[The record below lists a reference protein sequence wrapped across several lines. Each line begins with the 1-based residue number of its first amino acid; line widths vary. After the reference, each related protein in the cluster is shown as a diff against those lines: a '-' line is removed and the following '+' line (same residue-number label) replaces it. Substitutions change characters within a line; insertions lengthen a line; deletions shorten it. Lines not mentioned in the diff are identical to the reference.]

1 MPKLNTVLPTSI
13 LKILQSYPYRSYVV
27 AYSGGLD
34 SHVLL
39 HALAKLKNTYQLDN
53 IRAIHIDHGLQ
64 KASGLWSKHCKKTA
78 VTLNISCEII
88 TLNLQINEGESI
100 ESVAREAR
108 YQALESALQPNEMLL
123 TAHHQDD
130 QAETV
135 LLQLFRGAG
144 VNGLAA
150 MPESKPFAQS
160 LLVRPLLSVSQQQL
174 REYAEQ
180 QQLDYIDD
188 PSNFDTDFDRNFL
201 RHEVIPLL
209 QTRWKGIH
217 KNLNRVAQLQ
227 AEAKYLVES
236 SLQADLGLLLDSNK
250 ALSINNLLLFCE
262 VKQKA
267 IIRLWLKQLGF
278 KMPSEIKL
286 KHIISDVIHA
296 KQDANPCVDWDNVEV
311 RRFRNYL
318 YAVEKLV
325 NFDATAI
332 IPWNANQ
339 PLRITSIGKTLKPEQ
354 LGEWQT
360 SCQRSNQ
367 VTVRFRQGGERIYLP
382 GHQQSTS
389 LKKLMQAAKIP
400 PWERSRIPLIY
411 LENMLIMAYP
421 YWSSKK

>member
-1 MPKLNTVLPTSI
+1 MSKLLSSI
-13 LKILQSYPYRSYVV
+13 LKTLQSYPYRSYVL

-39 HALAKLKNTYQLDN
+39 HALAELKNTHQLDN

-64 KASGLWSKHCKKTA
+64 KESALWSQHCEKTA
-78 VTLNISCEII
+78 NALNIPCEII
-88 TLNLQINEGESI
+88 RLNLQINEGDSI

-108 YQALESALQPNEMLL
+108 YRALESVLQPNEILL

-150 MPESKPFAQS
+150 MPESKAFAQS
-160 LLVRPLLSVSQQQL
+160 LLVRPLLEFSRQQI

-180 QQLDYIDD
+180 HQLDYIDD

-201 RHEVIPLL
+201 RHKVIPLL
-209 QTRWKGIH
+209 QTRWQGIH
-217 KNLNRVAQLQ
+217 KNLNRVARLQ
-227 AEAKYLVES
+227 AEAKYLLES
-236 SLQADLGLLLDSNK
+236 SLQADLELLLDSNK
-250 ALSINNLLLFCE
+250 ALSINDLLPFDE

-296 KQDANPCVDWDNVEV
+296 KQDASPCVDWDNVEI
-311 RRFRNYL
+311 RRFQNRL
-318 YAVEKLV
+318 YAVEKLA

-332 IPWNANQ
+332 IPWDTNQ
-339 PLRITSIGKTLKPEQ
+339 PLKITGIGKTLKPEQ
-354 LGEWQT
+354 LGKWQDA
-360 SCQRSNQ
+360 CQQSDQ
-367 VTVRFRQGGERIYLP
+367 VTVRFRQGGERIRLH
-382 GHQQSTS
+382 GHQQTAS
-389 LKKLMQAAKIP
+389 LKNLMQAANIP
-400 PWERSRIPLIY
+400 PWERKRIPLIY
-411 LENMLIMAYP
+411 LENKLIMVYP
-421 YWSSKK
+421 YWSSAV

>member
-1 MPKLNTVLPTSI
+1 MLSSI
-13 LKILQSYPYRSYVV
+13 LKTLQSYPYHSYVL

-39 HALAKLKNTYQLDN
+39 HALAELKNTHQLDN

-64 KASGLWSKHCKKTA
+64 KESALWSQHCEKTA
-78 VTLNISCEII
+78 NALNILCEII
-88 TLNLQINEGESI
+88 RLNLQINEGESI

-108 YQALESALQPNEMLL
+108 YQALESALQPNEILL

-150 MPESKPFAQS
+150 MPESKAFAQS
-160 LLVRPLLSVSQQQL
+160 LLVRPLLEFSRQQL

-180 QQLDYIDD
+180 HQLDYIDD

-201 RHEVIPLL
+201 RHKVIPLL
-209 QTRWKGIH
+209 QTRWQGIH
-217 KNLNRVAQLQ
+217 KNLNRVARLQ
-227 AEAKYLVES
+227 AEAKYLLES
-236 SLQADLGLLLDSNK
+236 SLQADLELLLDGNK
-250 ALSINNLLLFCE
+250 ALSINDLLPFDE

-267 IIRLWLKQLGF
+267 IIRLWLKQLSF

-296 KQDANPCVDWDNVEV
+296 KQDASPCVDWDNVEI
-311 RRFRNYL
+311 RRFQNRL
-318 YAVEKLV
+318 YAVEKLA

-332 IPWNANQ
+332 IPWDTNQ
-339 PLRITSIGKTLKPEQ
+339 PLKITAIGKTLKPEQ
-354 LGEWQT
+354 LGKWQDA
-360 SCQRSNQ
+360 CQQSDQ
-367 VTVRFRQGGERIYLP
+367 VTVRFRQGGERIRLH
-382 GHQQSTS
+382 GHQQTAS
-389 LKKLMQAAKIP
+389 LKNLMQTANIP
-400 PWERSRIPLIY
+400 PWERKRIPLIY
-411 LENMLIMAYP
+411 LKDKLIMAYP
-421 YWSSKK
+421 YWSSKR

>member
-1 MPKLNTVLPTSI
+1 MLSSI
-13 LKILQSYPYRSYVV
+13 LKTLQSYPYRSYVL

-39 HALAKLKNTYQLDN
+39 HALAELKNTHQLDN

-64 KASGLWSKHCKKTA
+64 KESALWSQHCEKTA
-78 VTLNISCEII
+78 NALNIPCEII
-88 TLNLQINEGESI
+88 RLNLQINEGDSI

-108 YQALESALQPNEMLL
+108 YRALESVLQPNEILL

-150 MPESKPFAQS
+150 MPESKAFAQS
-160 LLVRPLLSVSQQQL
+160 LLVRPLLEFSRQQI

-180 QQLDYIDD
+180 HQLDYIDD

-201 RHEVIPLL
+201 RHKVIPLL
-209 QTRWKGIH
+209 QTRWQGIH
-217 KNLNRVAQLQ
+217 KNLNRVARLQ
-227 AEAKYLVES
+227 AEAKYLLES
-236 SLQADLGLLLDSNK
+236 SLQADLELLLDSNK
-250 ALSINNLLLFCE
+250 ALSINDLLPFDE

-296 KQDANPCVDWDNVEV
+296 KQDASPCVDWDNVEI
-311 RRFRNYL
+311 RRFQNRL
-318 YAVEKLV
+318 YAVEKLA

-332 IPWNANQ
+332 IPWDTNQ
-339 PLRITSIGKTLKPEQ
+339 PLKITGIGKTLKPEQ
-354 LGEWQT
+354 LGKWQDA
-360 SCQRSNQ
+360 CQQSDQ
-367 VTVRFRQGGERIYLP
+367 VTVRFRQGGERIRLH
-382 GHQQSTS
+382 GHQQTAS
-389 LKKLMQAAKIP
+389 LKNLMQAANIP
-400 PWERSRIPLIY
+400 PWERKRIPLIY
-411 LENMLIMAYP
+411 LENKLIMVYP
-421 YWSSKK
+421 YWSSAV